1 MFDGQLIK
9 SNKAQTIGDFIK
21 SLTIG
26 TDFKAQTISVNKTI
40 DVDFIKSD
48 NQHRLHLEFDNSEV
62 IKHMS

>member
-9 SNKAQTIGDFIK
+9 SNKAQTIGADVIK

-40 DVDFIKSD
+40 GVDLSD
-48 NQHRLHLEFDNSEV
+48 NQHRLHLESDNSEV

>member
-9 SNKAQTIGDFIK
+9 SNKAQTIGADVIK

-40 DVDFIKSD
+40 SVDLSD
-48 NQHRLHLEFDNSEV
+48 NQHRLHLESDNSEV

>member
-9 SNKAQTIGDFIK
+9 SNKAQTIGADVIK

-40 DVDFIKSD
+40 GVDFIKSD
-48 NQHRLHLEFDNSEV
+48 NQHRLHLSLTTV
-62 IKHMS
+62 K